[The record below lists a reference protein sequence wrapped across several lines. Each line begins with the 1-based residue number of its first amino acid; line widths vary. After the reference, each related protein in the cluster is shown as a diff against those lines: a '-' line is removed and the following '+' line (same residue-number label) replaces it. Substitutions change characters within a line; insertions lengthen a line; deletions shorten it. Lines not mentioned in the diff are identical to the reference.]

1 MKVLIIEDEISN
13 SKRLKKLLKSI
24 NPEIKVLATIESVE
38 DTEEWFANNQQ
49 PDLVFMDV
57 QLSDG
62 ICFEIFESTEIEC
75 PIVFTT
81 AFDEYAIKA
90 FSVNS
95 IDYLLKP
102 INENDLT
109 KSIAK
114 YEKLKKKNET
124 VSKIDINSL
133 IEQIDFKQIKYKSRF
148 LIKFGQSYKTIVSN
162 EIAYFSV
169 DNQLVHLNTISSNKY
184 VIDSTMDDL
193 EKSLNPNEYFRIN
206 RKFIVSLKSI
216 KAIHTYFNGRLKL
229 ELLPICDDS
238 DDVIVAREKVKDFKV
253 WLDD

>member
-1 MKVLIIEDEISN
+1 MNILIIEDEISN
-13 SKRLKKLLKSI
+13 SKRLIKLLKSVSSEI
-24 NPEIKVLATIESVE
+24 NVLATIESVE
-38 DTEEWFANNQQ
+38 ETEEWFANNSE

-62 ICFEIFESTEIEC
+62 ICFEIFESVEINC
-75 PIVFTT
+75 PIVFIT

-102 INENDLT
+102 ISEHDL
-109 KSIAK
+109 KRSIKK
-114 YEKLKKKNET
+114 YEKLRNDKKP

-133 IEQIDFKQIKYKSRF
+133 IEQININKVKYKSRF
-148 LIKFGQSYKTIVSN
+148 LIKFGQAYKTILTD
-162 EIAYFSV
+162 EIAYFSIK
-169 DNQLVHLNTISSNKY
+169 NQLVHLNTINSNNY
-184 VIDSTMDDL
+184 VVDFTMDEL
-193 EKSLNPNEYFRIN
+193 EKSLDQKAYFRIN

-216 KAIHTYFNGRLKL
+216 QKIHTYFNGRLKL
-229 ELLPICDDS
+229 ELFPICENS
-238 DDVIVAREKVKDFKV
+238 DDVIVAREKVKEFKI